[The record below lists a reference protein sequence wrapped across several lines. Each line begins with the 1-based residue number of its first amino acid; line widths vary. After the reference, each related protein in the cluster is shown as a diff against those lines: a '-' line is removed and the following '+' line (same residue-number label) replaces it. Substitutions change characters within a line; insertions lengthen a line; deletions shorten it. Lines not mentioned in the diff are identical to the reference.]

1 MIKNIILLYN
11 KMRLIRLTSTSSDGI
26 MENNFQAEIL
36 LKENSQIALDSL
48 TMEVSPTEIK
58 IDDKNDTITFSIE
71 VGESLADKTIT
82 ITHGTYG
89 GATVGN
95 RTYEQLLAEIQF
107 NMMKTL
113 STYTD
118 AGTGKMLGSE
128 YKVFYNDDGKTEIAV
143 AQAPHTLITSTQTG
157 NWVLSNITVSSDGLT
172 IRRGPTG
179 TPGDLDSYMYQPIR
193 LARGGGMAQVRVGV
207 STPGSDE
214 TDSGFIFGV
223 SRTNPALWA
232 GATLASLEDIAWG
245 VQFVDEDTAY
255 QIIED
260 GTLIVSGD
268 SPVGVGGAPGTND
281 LIQIGQMYN
290 TDDKTTEFA
299 VSVIQDGGDI
309 TVLTDGEG
317 TPSRPGPIS
326 VEADE
331 TYYAVLIMLGSN
343 DDAVAGACSAS
354 DIITFTDPYDER
366 TNAIPATEHKEK
378 GTNEGLIQQEKQVQI
393 YYNFQEFSL
402 QNFLGYLN
410 LKSGNLGY
418 TTLRTYISFYPA
430 FASSDTVDNFIFE
443 LLNLDLESYD
453 GFTEQRQNYLSTI
466 PSTATTGNVVS
477 YKTSYP
483 IFLNLSNK
491 KPFTLRNIMA
501 RILSFGNRPLQT
513 RGQTTATI
521 LIKDSDDR

>member
-1 MIKNIILLYN
+1 
-11 KMRLIRLTSTSSDGI
+11 MRLIRLTSTSPDGI
-26 MENNFQAEIL
+26 IDNNFQAEIL

-48 TMEVSPTEIK
+48 TMEVSPNEI
-58 IDDKNDTITFSIE
+58 IVDDKNDKITFSIE
-71 VGESLADKTIT
+71 VGKSLADKSIN

-89 GATVGN
+89 GATAGA

-107 NMMKTL
+107 QMMKTL

-128 YKVFYNDDGKTEIAV
+128 YKVFYNDKGKTEIAV

-179 TPGDLDSYMYQPIR
+179 APGDLDSYMYQPIR
-193 LARGGGMAQVRVGV
+193 LARGGGMVQVRVGV
-207 STPGSDE
+207 STTGSDA
-214 TDSGFIFGV
+214 TDSGFIIGV

-232 GATLASLEDIAWG
+232 GGTLEDALEDIAWG
-245 VQFVDEDTAY
+245 VQFVDSDTQY
-255 QIIED
+255 QLIED
-260 GTLIVSGD
+260 GEGADSGT
-268 SPVGVGGAPGTND
+268 SPVVVGGAVGAND

-299 VSVIQDGGDI
+299 VSVIQTDGEI
-309 TVLTDGEG
+309 TVLSDG
-317 TPSRPGPIS
+317 IS
-326 VEADE
+326 VSADE
-331 TYYAVLIMLGSN
+331 TYYAILIMIGSN
-343 DDAVAGACSAS
+343 DDSVAGACSAGDLIS
-354 DIITFTDPYDER
+354 FTDPYDPR
-366 TNAIPATEHKEK
+366 TNAIQATNHIEK
-378 GTNEGLIQQEKQVQI
+378 GVNEGLIQNEKQVQI
-393 YYNFQEFSL
+393 YYNFLDKAL
-402 QNFLGYLN
+402 QDFLGYLN
-410 LKSGNLGY
+410 LNSGNLGY
-418 TTLRTYISFYPA
+418 ATLRSYISHFPA
-430 FASSDTVDNFIFE
+430 FASSQVVDNFLFE

-466 PSTATTGNVVS
+466 PATATTGNVVS

-483 IFLNLSNK
+483 IFLNLANK
-491 KPFTLRNIMA
+491 KPFTLRNIMG

-513 RGQTTATI
+513 RGQTTATL